1 MHNQVKKFIVIGVI
15 NTLFG
20 YSIYALM
27 IYVGLSYDVALII
40 STVCGVIFNF
50 HSIGKLV
57 FNNFKY
63 ALFFKFVLVYVL
75 VYFINLLLIKLFL
88 LLGANAYLGGALA
101 VIPSAAASF
110 LLNKY
115 LVFNR

>member
-1 MHNQVKKFIVIGVI
+1 VHIQIKRFILVGLI

-27 IYVGLSYDVALII
+27 IYIGLSYDVALII
-40 STVCGVIFNF
+40 STVCGIIFNF

-63 ALFFKFVLVYVL
+63 TLLFKFVLVYVL
-75 VYFINLLLIKLFL
+75 VYFINLLLIKLFIW
-88 LLGANAYLGGALA
+88 LGANAYLGGGLA
-101 VIPSAAASF
+101 IIPSAAASF